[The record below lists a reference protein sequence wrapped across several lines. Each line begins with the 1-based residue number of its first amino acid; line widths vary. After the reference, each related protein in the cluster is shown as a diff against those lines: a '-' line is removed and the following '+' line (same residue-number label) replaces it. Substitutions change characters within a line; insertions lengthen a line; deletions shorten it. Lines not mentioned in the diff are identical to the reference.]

1 MRSVSS
7 LASRMS
13 DTDADITNTEQL
25 VFQYFSKATRAVECK
40 CLSIA
45 IANEQKKSQESIEKA
60 RIP

>member
-1 MRSVSS
+1 
-7 LASRMS
+7 MS

-25 VFQYFSKATRAVECK
+25 VFQYCSKATSAVESK
-40 CLSIA
+40 RLSIA